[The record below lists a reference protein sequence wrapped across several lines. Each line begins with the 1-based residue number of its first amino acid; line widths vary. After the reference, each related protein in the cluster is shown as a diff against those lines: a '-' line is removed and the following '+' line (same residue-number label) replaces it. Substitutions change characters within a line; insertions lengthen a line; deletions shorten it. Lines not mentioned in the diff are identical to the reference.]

1 MFHRHV
7 LALLSFLVLGLAAPA
22 SARADVV
29 QLFSPAQLGPGLVTT
44 DYPNLPAGVTAATI
58 SPPLVLNTAGVAVTF
73 TTAIPAA
80 AGGRLLRVNQGVGF
94 LGDFPAGTELLVT
107 ENGSGVPSGP
117 LTISF
122 GTPIL
127 EFGVSAQNT
136 FFEAGQTSIFNFSL
150 FDGATQLGTFVVSG
164 PDTAGTFFL
173 GARAILGQQITRITI
188 SGASTINDP
197 DLGVQNNFAIGPV
210 SFLPS
215 PIPEPATIILLGT
228 GLAGVGGVRWR
239 RRRQARHE

>member
-7 LALLSFLVLGLAAPA
+7 LALSIFLLLGLAAP
-22 SARADVV
+22 SRADVV
-29 QLFSPAQLGPGLVTT
+29 QLFSPAQLGPGLLTT

-58 SPPLVLNTAGVAVTF
+58 SPPLVLSVTGVAVTF
-73 TTAIPAA
+73 ATAVPAA
-80 AGGRLLRVNQGVGF
+80 AGGRLLRVNQGAGF

-107 ENGSGVPSGP
+107 ENGSGMPSGP
-117 LTISF
+117 LTITF

-136 FFEAGQTSIFNFSL
+136 FFEAGQTSTFTFTL
-150 FDGATQLGTFVVSG
+150 FDGATQLGTFSVSG

-173 GARAILGQQITRITI
+173 GARAILGQQITRAVI

-210 SFLPS
+210 SFR
-215 PIPEPATIILLGT
+215 PIPEPATLILFGT
-228 GLAGVGGVRWR
+228 GLAGAAGARWR
-239 RRRQARHE
+239 RLRAKHG

>member
-7 LALLSFLVLGLAAPA
+7 LALLILLMLGLAAP
-22 SARADVV
+22 ARADVV
-29 QLFSPAQLGPGLVTT
+29 QLFTPAQLGPGLLMT

-58 SPPLVLNTAGVAVTF
+58 SPPLVLNTGGVAVTF
-73 TTAIPAA
+73 NTAVPAA

-117 LTISF
+117 LTITF

-136 FFEAGQTSIFNFSL
+136 FFEAGQTSTFTFSF
-150 FDGATQLGTFVVSG
+150 FDGSTLLETFVVSG

-173 GARAILGQQITRITI
+173 GGRAILGQQITRVII

-197 DLGVQNNFAIGPV
+197 NLGVQNNFAIGPV
-210 SFLPS
+210 SFRPV
-215 PIPEPATIILLGT
+215 PEPATLILLGT
-228 GLAGVGGVRWR
+228 GLAGAAGVRWR
-239 RRRQARHE
+239 RRRARHG